1 MLDFS
6 KTKNILIVR
15 LGKIG
20 DMILASS
27 AIEIIKNNYP
37 EIKISLLTLNKNK
50 ELLKYNPKI
59 SYKYFTNKNVLLY
72 FKLFFLRLN
81 KYELL
86 IDLNDD
92 HSKTSKFIR
101 KILNPKK
108 SVAFHFNIYN
118 NNDISIERPSKET
131 THIIER
137 IGFLLNNIGI
147 DFSKND
153 LMPKIYLGKK
163 ELTDIR
169 NQFVEIKKDNKIL
182 AINLSAGAPIRY
194 WSNKKWIE
202 LIQLINKNYSNWR
215 VLLLTDKK
223 DKHLKEEI
231 TNELEQ
237 ELLIPQMFN
246 SFQHFAS
253 YLSQADLIISP
264 DTSAVHIA
272 SAFNIP
278 IIALYPNY
286 QWNFVSWQPLSEKFI
301 SIKSEEENID
311 AIKVEEVFSAFNKIT
326 E

>member
-1 MLDFS
+1 MLDLS
-6 KTKNILIVR
+6 KTKNVLIVR

-37 EIKISLLTLNKNK
+37 LIKISLLTLNKNK

-59 SYKYFTNKNVLLY
+59 SYKYFTNKNILLY

-81 KYELL
+81 KYDLL
-86 IDLNDD
+86 IDLNDEQ
-92 HSKTSKFIR
+92 SKTSKFIR
-101 KILNPKK
+101 EILNPKK
-108 SVAFHFNIYN
+108 SVAFHFNIYDKE
-118 NNDISIERPSKET
+118 DISIERPSKET

-137 IGFLLNNIGI
+137 IAYLLNNIGI
-147 DFSKND
+147 EFDKKD
-153 LMPKIYLGKK
+153 ILPKIYLGEI
-163 ELTDIR
+163 ELNNVKDQITG
-169 NQFVEIKKDNKIL
+169 FKKDKKIL
-182 AINLSAGAPIRY
+182 AVNLSAGAPIRY
-194 WSNKKWIE
+194 WPNKKWFE
-202 LIQLINKNYSNWR
+202 LIKLINKDHSNWK
-215 VLLLTDKK
+215 VILLSDKK
-223 DKHLKEEI
+223 DTHLKEEI
-231 TNELEQ
+231 TKGLDQ
-237 ELLIPQMFN
+237 DILIPQIFN

-253 YLSQADLIISP
+253 YLSQADLVISP